1 MQNNNAEARLSAFRR
16 ITMLS
21 IAVKIAAAAAA
32 VVIFIIVY
40 GLYS

>member
-1 MQNNNAEARLSAFRR
+1 MQNNSADARLGAFRR

-21 IAVKIAAAAAA
+21 IAVKIAAVAAA
-32 VVIFIIVY
+32 VVIFIIIY